1 MRYRELVRTPGE
13 FMPAASASKLPPSA
27 DPTEDSAPVSAPSS
41 RRILKAIL
49 RSGWVDHD
57 GFRLSLWSGFYTTP
71 VFQEIERNFGL
82 LRDENNIL
90 FCLTTYG
97 PLTAKS
103 ISDVLGRPKN
113 SISRAVERLL
123 RRQLIRRK
131 KVEADRRHTLLTVER
146 EGIALIKKTTAMFR
160 ARENEMLRSLSST
173 ERVALD
179 QILARLMDDAE
190 NWMLPG

>member
-1 MRYRELVRTPGE
+1 
-13 FMPAASASKLPPSA
+13 MPAASASKPPLPA
-27 DPTEDSAPVSAPSS
+27 DPIEDSAPVSAPSS

-71 VFQEIERNFGL
+71 VFQGIERNFGL

-97 PLTAKS
+97 PLTAKN

-131 KVEADRRHTLLTVER
+131 KVETDRRHTLLTVER

-190 NWMLPG
+190 NWMLPS

>member
-1 MRYRELVRTPGE
+1 MLE
-13 FMPAASASKLPPSA
+13 
-27 DPTEDSAPVSAPSS
+27 
-41 RRILKAIL
+41 AIL
-49 RSGWVDHD
+49 GSSWVDHD

-71 VFQEIERNFGL
+71 VFQKIERKYGL

-90 FCLTTYG
+90 FCLATCG

-131 KVEADRRHTLLTVER
+131 KVEADRRHALLTIER
-146 EGIALIKKTTAMFR
+146 DGVAMIKKTTALFR
-160 ARENEMLRSLSST
+160 AREDEMLGSLSPT
-173 ERVALD
+173 ERLALD
-179 QILARLMDDAE
+179 RILARLVDDAE
-190 NWMLPG
+190 SWMAPS

>member
-1 MRYRELVRTPGE
+1 
-13 FMPAASASKLPPSA
+13 MPALRVSKPLQA
-27 DPTEDSAPVSAPSS
+27 AAGTDDDAPVSTPSS
-41 RRILKAIL
+41 QRILETIL
-49 RSGWVDHD
+49 GSGWIDGD

-71 VFQEIERNFGL
+71 VFIKIERQFGL

-90 FCLTTYG
+90 FCLATYG

-123 RRQLIRRK
+123 QRELIRRK
-131 KVEADRRHTLLTVER
+131 TVEADRRHTLLTVER
-146 EGIALIKKTTAMFR
+146 AGIAMIRKTTAMFK
-160 ARENEMLRSLSST
+160 ARESEMLRSLSST

-179 QILARLMDDAE
+179 QILAKLMDDAQ
-190 NWMLPG
+190 NWMSSY